1 MGKDPKTSSP
11 QYVVGQQDEEFCWLL
26 DEEGGHTADDQNIEL
41 ARRFTSL
48 DEAEAAADEHMASVF
63 EIIDANAWP
72 ARLEEVY

>member
-1 MGKDPKTSSP
+1 MGKEPKTSSR
-11 QYVVGQQDEEFCWLL
+11 QYVVGQQDEGFCWLL
-26 DEEGGHTADDQNIEL
+26 DEEGSRTADDQNIEL

-48 DEAEAAADEHMASVF
+48 EDAEAVADEHMASVF